1 MVNIRG
7 HESLT
12 HIKNSTII
20 RKENKAK
27 GFVFEYVYF
36 TFAKRI

>member
-1 MVNIRG
+1 MVDSGG

-12 HIKNSTII
+12 HIKNNTII

-27 GFVFEYVYF
+27 GFVFE
-36 TFAKRI
+36 